1 MINLLSLR
9 ISKWSLLLLL
19 GDMAAFC
26 LAVPVGMLTLP
37 KPLENPWFAVEL
49 YGIPIFLVGL
59 TYILV
64 LYVANLYDHYQDF
77 RQRDNISRVI
87 LSCLIGTALAV
98 LLFSFSSWRIIP
110 RNFVEWHAVAF
121 VWLTTLWRYTFS
133 AVALPLRLQ
142 RQVLIVGAG
151 RSGRWIAKV
160 IAQRPNC
167 GLAVKGFVDDDP
179 RKLGAN
185 IDGLTVLGSSVNL
198 MDLIDQLKVS
208 LVVVAITHK
217 KSSSLLMILNRVL
230 MSGCELIDI
239 PTLYEFLSGKVP
251 IDHISDMWLY
261 FNNINYHKVYYP
273 RVKKVMDLVLSA
285 FWILLTWPLFV
296 LIALAIKLD
305 SRGPVFYRQMR
316 QGHNDKPFQILKFRT
331 MFENSDSEDKP
342 EWASANDLRIT
353 RVGRV
358 LRKIHLDELPQ
369 LINIIKGQMS
379 LIGPRAE
386 WEVFAQKSQQV
397 VEEWRPGRRAD
408 DPPGL
413 KVFVSYREQ
422 IPFYSYRFLVRPGLS
437 GWAQVMFPYAG
448 SSETDLKEK
457 LEYDL
462 YYVKN
467 MGLLMDITILMKTI
481 RIVLFGHGK

>member
-1 MINLLSLR
+1 MLNIFSLR

-19 GDMAAFC
+19 GDIAAFC
-26 LAVPVGMLTLP
+26 LAVPVGMLALP
-37 KPLENPWFAVEL
+37 KPLDDLWFAVEL

-87 LSCLIGTALAV
+87 LSCLIGTVLAV
-98 LLFSFSSWRIIP
+98 LLFAFPSWRIIP

-133 AVALPLRLQ
+133 AVALPMRLQ

-151 RSGRWIAKV
+151 QAGRWIAEV
-160 IAQRPNC
+160 IAQRPNS

-179 RKLGAN
+179 RKLGTK
-185 IDGLTVLGSSVNL
+185 IDGLTVLGASINL
-198 MDLIDQLKVS
+198 MDLINQYKVS
-208 LVVVAITHK
+208 LVVVAITHI
-217 KSSSLLMILNRVL
+217 KSSSPLMILNRVL

-239 PTLYEFLSGKVP
+239 PNLYEFLTGKVP

-261 FNNINYHKVYYP
+261 FNNINYHKLYYP
-273 RVKKVMDLVLSA
+273 RVKKVIDLILSG
-285 FWILLTWPLFV
+285 FWILLTWPLFI

-305 SRGPVFYRQMR
+305 SRGPIFYRQMR
-316 QGHNDKPFQILKFRT
+316 LGHNDKPFQILKFRT
-331 MFENSDSEDKP
+331 MIDDNGNEAKP
-342 EWASANDLRIT
+342 RWASVNDRRIT
-353 RVGRV
+353 RVGSII
-358 LRKIHLDELPQ
+358 RKVHLDELPQ
-369 LINIIKGQMS
+369 LINIIKGEMS
-379 LIGPRAE
+379 LFGPRAE
-386 WEVFAQKSQQV
+386 WHVFAEKSQQV

-408 DPPGL
+408 DPPGF
-413 KVFVSYREQ
+413 KVLVKYREQ
-422 IPFYSYRFLVRPGLS
+422 IPYYSYRFLVRPGLS
-437 GWAQVMFPYAG
+437 GWAQVMYPYAG
-448 SSETDLKEK
+448 SSEKDLIEK

-467 MGLLMDITILMKTI
+467 MGLLLDLSILMKTI
-481 RIVLFGHGK
+481 RIVLFGYGK